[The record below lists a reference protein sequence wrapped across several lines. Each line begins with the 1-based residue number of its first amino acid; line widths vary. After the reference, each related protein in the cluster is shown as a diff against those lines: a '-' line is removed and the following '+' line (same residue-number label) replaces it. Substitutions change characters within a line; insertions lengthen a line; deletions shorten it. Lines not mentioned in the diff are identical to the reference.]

1 MKTKLSR
8 GWTVEECYKVRKE
21 LQEESPYQTEVS
33 TAGNDESLLYEEKY
47 YVLFEREKYGEFTDT
62 SKWN

>member
-1 MKTKLSR
+1 M
-8 GWTVEECYKVRKE
+8 EECYKVRKE

-33 TAGNDESLLYEEKY
+33 TAGNDESLLSEEKY

-62 SKWN
+62 SK